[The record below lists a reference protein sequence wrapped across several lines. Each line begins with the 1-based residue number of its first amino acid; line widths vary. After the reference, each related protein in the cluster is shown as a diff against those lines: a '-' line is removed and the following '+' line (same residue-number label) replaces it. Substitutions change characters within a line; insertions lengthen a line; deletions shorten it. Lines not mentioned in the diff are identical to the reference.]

1 MSTPLSHHDVVA
13 IVPLDDLEAAQT
25 VLEAQQLGL
34 PPPKFSALNPRFV
47 IVFASICAV
56 QFLAGL
62 DSSVLSTALP
72 LIANEYN
79 NTNLYAWVINS
90 YLIASTIMIP
100 ISAQLSEIM
109 GRKNLL
115 MVSIGIFLFGSVLSG
130 LASSMAMLVAFRAI
144 QGFGAGP
151 ISSVGGIVTSDIVP
165 PRFSGKF
172 NGILGVITA
181 LSVVGGPVFGGLI
194 TDQNTWRLIFWINLP
209 IGIPSVVALW
219 WFLNYEKERALREQ
233 ELEQLKQQQIV
244 VVKVEG
250 RAAEYTIPEKEE
262 FKSENAESPREEPS
276 ATAPA
281 RRGKRSVLQSIDWLG
296 MVLLLASIL
305 LALLASSFGSA
316 KTFTW
321 GSSEILGMFGGGI
334 LAFFLFLLNEA
345 FLAKEPVLPL
355 NQFKNVYLTSIYI
368 IKFSIQFILMGVVS
382 YIPLYF
388 QIIRDSTPT
397 MSGVKM
403 LPLMFSFMIAS
414 TLCGFVISKKG
425 IGYPFLIVGMA
436 LTLLAVGLLTLIRP
450 STTYGSFLPFL
461 SILGLGLGF
470 VTQVVTVMLLAA
482 VTLKEVAATVVSDT
496 FVRTAGGIVGV
507 QVFQLIIQNYLDAKL
522 SSDVPLDFNN
532 LSRDAINLLP
542 ADQQT
547 LVLTTYTKA
556 MEIFFYVCIP
566 IATISFL
573 LTLPLYRINMPSR
586 NQKISRMAAAL

>member
-250 RAAEYTIPEKEE
+250 RAAE
-262 FKSENAESPREEPS
+262 
-276 ATAPA
+276 
-281 RRGKRSVLQSIDWLG
+281 
-296 MVLLLASIL
+296 
-305 LALLASSFGSA
+305 
-316 KTFTW
+316 
-321 GSSEILGMFGGGI
+321 
-334 LAFFLFLLNEA
+334 
-345 FLAKEPVLPL
+345 
-355 NQFKNVYLTSIYI
+355 
-368 IKFSIQFILMGVVS
+368 
-382 YIPLYF
+382 
-388 QIIRDSTPT
+388 
-397 MSGVKM
+397 
-403 LPLMFSFMIAS
+403 
-414 TLCGFVISKKG
+414 
-425 IGYPFLIVGMA
+425 
-436 LTLLAVGLLTLIRP
+436 
-450 STTYGSFLPFL
+450 
-461 SILGLGLGF
+461 
-470 VTQVVTVMLLAA
+470 
-482 VTLKEVAATVVSDT
+482 
-496 FVRTAGGIVGV
+496 
-507 QVFQLIIQNYLDAKL
+507 
-522 SSDVPLDFNN
+522 
-532 LSRDAINLLP
+532 
-542 ADQQT
+542 
-547 LVLTTYTKA
+547 
-556 MEIFFYVCIP
+556 
-566 IATISFL
+566 
-573 LTLPLYRINMPSR
+573 
-586 NQKISRMAAAL
+586 